1 MRGDSGAQTPAAG
14 ACLLFLATGRPPPRG
29 SQAAQ
34 GGPGKQ
40 LLPLERVYQEI
51 AILKKLDHVNVVK
64 LIEVGGGDERVGTCA
79 ESCTAQTQ
87 GSCRET
93 GVAEAS
99 KHTARL
105 GTGTAGGFRGQS
117 RLDWDGLEASPRV
130 SVRDS

>member
-1 MRGDSGAQTPAAG
+1 MRGDSEAQTSAAG

-34 GGPGKQ
+34 GGPAKQ

-64 LIEVGGGDERVGTCA
+64 LIEVGGGGERVGTCA

-87 GSCRET
+87 GS
-93 GVAEAS
+93 
-99 KHTARL
+99 
-105 GTGTAGGFRGQS
+105 F
-117 RLDWDGLEASPRV
+117 
-130 SVRDS
+130 